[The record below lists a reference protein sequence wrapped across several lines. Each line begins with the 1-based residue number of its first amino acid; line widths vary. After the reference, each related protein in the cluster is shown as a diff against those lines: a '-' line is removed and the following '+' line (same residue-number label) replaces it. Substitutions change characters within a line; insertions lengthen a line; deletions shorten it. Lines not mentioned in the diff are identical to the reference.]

1 MLPLH
6 PEQPPQIYDGYQSV
20 SPLPADFPE
29 RQPLYQLYTLLNRAI
44 LFGGTHLV
52 AAQKALDRIL
62 AA

>member
-1 MLPLH
+1 
-6 PEQPPQIYDGYQSV
+6 